1 MEIPQPW
8 MARGPLFRQPA
19 VEEIA
24 KDWLWD
30 GGLNMGYHQNRTF
43 KKDTPLDLGASY
55 AQTRKIKKHFQ
66 EWNCETHGT
75 SCPHQ
80 PTNMCER
87 FLAIVTSKR
96 WHLRGDKGALYHGS
110 MVIYKIIASCP
121 TVGARGPQNEEKNP
135 SFLGGVL
142 YEGAGIL
149 HAQSPLCQIPNHLGK
164 SDANSTSYI
173 YIYTQYKNNLYCL
186 VMTLEDSWLQETT
199 AKATSPERNQTEG
212 NQRIGQTIF
221 QIHFWARFIPVS
233 YSYCSSRPPIDK
245 A

>member
-8 MARGPLFRQPA
+8 MARGPVFREPA

-30 GGLNMGYHQNRTF
+30 GCLNMGYHQNRKF
-43 KKDTPLDLGASY
+43 KKDKPLDLGASY
-55 AQTRKIKKHFQ
+55 AQTRKNLKKHFQ
-66 EWNCETHGT
+66 EWSCETHGT

-121 TVGARGPQNEEKNP
+121 TVDARGPQNEEKNHCQLPHSRCPRSPKWGEKSFVSGRCFIWRGWDSPCSITTLSDSKP
-135 SFLGGVL
+135 SWQ
-142 YEGAGIL
+142 IR
-149 HAQSPLCQIPNHLGK
+149 CQ
-164 SDANSTSYI
+164 
-173 YIYTQYKNNLYCL
+173 
-186 VMTLEDSWLQETT
+186 
-199 AKATSPERNQTEG
+199 
-212 NQRIGQTIF
+212 
-221 QIHFWARFIPVS
+221 
-233 YSYCSSRPPIDK
+233 
-245 A
+245 

>member
-8 MARGPLFRQPA
+8 MARGPVFREPA

-30 GGLNMGYHQNRTF
+30 GCLNMGYHQNRKF
-43 KKDTPLDLGASY
+43 KKDKPLDLGVSY
-55 AQTRKIKKHFQ
+55 AQTRKNKKKHFQ
-66 EWNCETHGT
+66 EWSCETHGT

-121 TVGARGPQNEEKNP
+121 TVDARGPQNEEKNH

-142 YEGAGIL
+142 YEGDGIL

-164 SDANSTSYI
+164 SDANSTS
-173 YIYTQYKNNLYCL
+173 
-186 VMTLEDSWLQETT
+186 
-199 AKATSPERNQTEG
+199 
-212 NQRIGQTIF
+212 
-221 QIHFWARFIPVS
+221 
-233 YSYCSSRPPIDK
+233 
-245 A
+245 

>member
-1 MEIPQPW
+1 MACMLWCLFWLHLEWVQPLVASSKDSITTSLFQLHSSPLWWKSRSHEWQEVHFSDNRLLRRLPRIDCEMEVSTW
-8 MARGPLFRQPA
+8 GTTK
-19 VEEIA
+19 IA
-24 KDWLWD
+24 HLKRIHHWIWGHPMLK
-30 GGLNMGYHQNRTF
+30 H
-43 KKDTPLDLGASY
+43 A
-55 AQTRKIKKHFQ
+55 KIKKHFQ

-121 TVGARGPQNEEKNP
+121 TVDARGPQNEEKNP

-173 YIYTQYKNNLYCL
+173 YIHNIK
-186 VMTLEDSWLQETT
+186 
-199 AKATSPERNQTEG
+199 
-212 NQRIGQTIF
+212 TIF
-221 QIHFWARFIPVS
+221 IVW
-233 YSYCSSRPPIDK
+233 
-245 A
+245 